1 MILNVNMYGYAG
13 SRLICFDLREQ
24 KNMLRQRKMEHEDN
38 HIRDKINQPC
48 QRQLSKLKNIDVAW

>member
-24 KNMLRQRKMEHEDN
+24 KKYVKTTQNG
-38 HIRDKINQPC
+38 
-48 QRQLSKLKNIDVAW
+48 A